1 MKMSLRLIPYVL
13 VQLMI
18 LLLVGMG
25 DLFEAGWDPTRL
37 ASADFW
43 FSYAT
48 ITLATLLSFFSW
60 ANVKID
66 AYLETPYHVGMENN
80 PNTNLNDVGVVAA
93 IKKNLLSNLVLRYKT
108 SDLPEFLDEHINL
121 VEKTEVY
128 VERKT
133 NQLIK
138 YREGWRS
145 TCVLT
150 RKGAARKVKI
160 IKEQLSDEYI
170 KNNIK
175 NIKVKYVPVT
185 EAYVINGTTIRAGK
199 VHRHRQIGRA
209 RAMLKDNIHKWVL
222 SLSYLLLLTSLS
234 IEFGETMSWA
244 VAYSMAIKIINCVFQ
259 SLMGI
264 NYAKDYMT
272 NKVIAELDD
281 RTAIMEMYVEKK
293 KKGVA

>member
-1 MKMSLRLIPYVL
+1 
-13 VQLMI
+13 
-18 LLLVGMG
+18 
-25 DLFEAGWDPTRL
+25 
-37 ASADFW
+37 
-43 FSYAT
+43 
-48 ITLATLLSFFSW
+48 
-60 ANVKID
+60 
-66 AYLETPYHVGMENN
+66 
-80 PNTNLNDVGVVAA
+80 
-93 IKKNLLSNLVLRYKT
+93 
-108 SDLPEFLDEHINL
+108 LDEHINL

>member
-1 MKMSLRLIPYVL
+1 MKMSLRLIPYIL

-128 VERKT
+128 VEHKT

-150 RKGAARKVKI
+150 RKSAARKVNI

-185 EAYVINGTTIRAGK
+185 EAYVINGTTVKTGK
-199 VHRHRQIGRA
+199 THRHRQIGRA

-234 IEFGETMSWA
+234 IEFGESMSWA

>member
-1 MKMSLRLIPYVL
+1 MKMSLRLIPYIL
-13 VQLMI
+13 VQLMV

-25 DLFEAGWDPTRL
+25 DLFEAGWDPARL

-80 PNTNLNDVGVVAA
+80 SNTNLNDVGVVAA

-145 TCVLT
+145 TCIFT
-150 RKGAARKVKI
+150 RKNAARKVKI

-175 NIKVKYVPVT
+175 SIKVNYVPVT
-185 EAYVINGTTIRAGK
+185 EAYVINGTTVKAGK
-199 VHRHRQIGRA
+199 THRRRQMGRA
-209 RAMLKDNIHKWVL
+209 SAMLKDNIHKWIL

-234 IEFGETMSWA
+234 IEFGESMSWA
-244 VAYSMAIKIINCVFQ
+244 VVYSMSIKIINCVFQ

-264 NYAKDYMT
+264 NYAKDYMA
-272 NKVIAELDD
+272 NKVIVELDD

-293 KKGVA
+293 KKGDA